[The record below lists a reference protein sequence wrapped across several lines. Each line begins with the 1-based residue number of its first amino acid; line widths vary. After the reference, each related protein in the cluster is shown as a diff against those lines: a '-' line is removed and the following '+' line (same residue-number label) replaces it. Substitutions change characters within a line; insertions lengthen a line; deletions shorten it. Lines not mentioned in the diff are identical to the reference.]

1 MNLTVQESRAAC
13 KAGSVMGQLL
23 TDEGPAPFERA
34 WVNGEREERSK
45 EIVSLMDKIKA
56 NLTGHNRLCRAGTKC
71 HRHGMDHALSKQ
83 EVLTL
88 MDCLSVAHLLLNA
101 TKSEENYS
109 HLKYIRTVLFKVGS
123 YLAGMKR

>member
-13 KAGSVMGQLL
+13 KAGHVMGQLL

-34 WVNGEREERSK
+34 WVNGEREERAK
-45 EIVSLMDKIKA
+45 EVSSLMDKIKA
-56 NLTGHNRLCRAGTKC
+56 NLASHNRLCPHGTKC
-71 HRHGMDHALSKQ
+71 HRHGMDHALSKL

-88 MDCLSVAHLLLNA
+88 LDCLSVAHLLLNK
-101 TKSEENYS
+101 TSEENYL

-123 YLAGMKR
+123 FLAGMKR

>member
-13 KAGSVMGQLL
+13 KAGQVMGQLL
-23 TDEGPAPFERA
+23 TEEGPAPIDRS
-34 WVNGEREERSK
+34 WVNGEREERAK
-45 EIVSLMDKIKA
+45 EVGTLVDKIKA
-56 NLTGHNRLCRAGTKC
+56 NLTGHNRLCPHGTKC
-71 HRHGMDHALSKQ
+71 HHHGMDHALSKP

-88 MDCLSVAHLLLNA
+88 LDCLSVAHLLLNS
-101 TKSEENYS
+101 TSEENYL